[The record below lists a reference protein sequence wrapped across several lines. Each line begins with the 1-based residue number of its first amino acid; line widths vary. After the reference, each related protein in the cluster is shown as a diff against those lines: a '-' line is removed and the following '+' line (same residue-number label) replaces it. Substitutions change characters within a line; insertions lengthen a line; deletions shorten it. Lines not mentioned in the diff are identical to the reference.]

1 MLPGFRSLFVAVV
14 LAVSMLI
21 FGLGAAALLRA
32 THEEFASLPLKQTP
46 EVTFGSKETE
56 PALAVLQVDTPAAE
70 PATPESSQ
78 AEAQNTET
86 ASPDAQPESEAGA
99 PATDAS
105 SAPADSGAPAAFPP
119 PSGSVP
125 AMADTT
131 PPANAAA
138 PEPSGPAPSGEAPI
152 EAGEAVTP
160 PSETAT
166 PPVAKSDTSSTD
178 GKTSDVGETMTSPFG
193 EHFKPPLPGHRPA
206 KAAQAADPTLSAA
219 KRSSAKEPRAAR
231 RHRHRRTTRPH
242 IVERGGLQTEDRSN

>member
-1 MLPGFRSLFVAVV
+1 MLPGFRSLFVAIV
-14 LAVSMLI
+14 LAISMLI

-56 PALAVLQVDTPAAE
+56 PALAVLKVDTPAAE

-78 AEAQNTET
+78 GEAQSTEV
-86 ASPDAQPESEAGA
+86 ASPDAQPESEAG
-99 PATDAS
+99 T
-105 SAPADSGAPAAFPP
+105 PAAFPP

-125 AMADTT
+125 ATADTT
-131 PPANAAA
+131 PPASAAA

-160 PSETAT
+160 PSEAAA
-166 PPVAKSDTSSTD
+166 PPVAKSDASSTE

-206 KAAQAADPTLSAA
+206 KAAQAADPTPSAA

-231 RHRHRRTTRPH
+231 RHRHRRTIRPH
-242 IVERGGLQTEDRSN
+242 IVERGDLQTEDRSD